1 MVLTSDVENVP
12 VLPRLVRVLRVG
24 RPAGEV
30 EPGVLPAG
38 AVPVNS
44 TVQYSSVQYSTVQ
57 YLAGAILPAV
67 RVWQLRV
74 SWRQVQ
80 NWQSVLQPSWGVL
93 SRAANDPLVFISQS
107 RRRSLLGP
115 NIQKTYCGLTPVKH
129 SVLNVKAI

>member
-1 MVLTSDVENVP
+1 MSPTSDDQKVSGPVILQYRTVQKQYSAVLTSDVENVP

-57 YLAGAILPAV
+57 Y
-67 RVWQLRV
+67 
-74 SWRQVQ
+74 
-80 NWQSVLQPSWGVL
+80 
-93 SRAANDPLVFISQS
+93 SRGCAYN
-107 RRRSLLGP
+107 
-115 NIQKTYCGLTPVKH
+115 
-129 SVLNVKAI
+129 